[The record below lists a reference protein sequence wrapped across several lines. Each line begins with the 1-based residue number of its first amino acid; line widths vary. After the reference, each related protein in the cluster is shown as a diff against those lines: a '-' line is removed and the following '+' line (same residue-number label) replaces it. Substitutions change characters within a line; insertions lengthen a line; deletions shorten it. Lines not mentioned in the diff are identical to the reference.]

1 MPRRVRAGRSPAR
14 AEERALGTLGAA
26 ATLLFGEDSTMTAR
40 PRAFLALARLGL
52 IAVAVTACGTGSSY
66 LAPSGSTTILMAGW
80 ESHFT
85 IDWTVELDQGGARR
99 VRGYVSS
106 QHGEYAE
113 SLRLLAQAI
122 DSSGAVVGQ
131 RIEWVPGGVNGFQR
145 AYFDI
150 GHLPSATHYRVSVW
164 DYNFLQSPG
173 SGWM

>member
-1 MPRRVRAGRSPAR
+1 MS
-14 AEERALGTLGAA
+14 
-26 ATLLFGEDSTMTAR
+26 AR
-40 PRAFLALARLGL
+40 PTLFLAVARLAL
-52 IAVAVTACGTGSSY
+52 IAVTVGACGTASSY
-66 LAPSGSTTILMAGW
+66 QTTSGSTTTLMAGW
-80 ESHFT
+80 ERHFT
-85 IDWTVELDQGGARR
+85 IDWTVESDQGGARR

-164 DYNFLQSPG
+164 DYTFLQSPG